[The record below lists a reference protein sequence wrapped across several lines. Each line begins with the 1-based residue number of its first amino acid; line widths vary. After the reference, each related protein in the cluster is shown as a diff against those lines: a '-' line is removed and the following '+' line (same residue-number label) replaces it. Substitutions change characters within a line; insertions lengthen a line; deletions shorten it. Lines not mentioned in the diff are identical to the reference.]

1 MSGAQLRAVS
11 LCFWLNMLDGV
22 DILAISFAAPLLTR
36 DWGIEAS
43 TLGIVLSAALAGMM
57 AGSMLIAP
65 LGDSIGRRKVLVV
78 SLLLIAVGM
87 LGATLADSVSERLLA
102 RLTTGLGIG
111 GVVPTMAAFA
121 AELSPLRRRSFAVTL
136 VQGGYPLGAMFTG
149 LAALA
154 LLPLFGWKALFVLG
168 GILTLLSIPLV
179 FLFLPESPEY
189 LLSKQPSGA
198 LANVNKLLRAM
209 GQPELEALPPR
220 PAAAAALDRRNPV
233 EAALQG
239 LTSLFRSGLGA
250 ATISLWIAFV
260 MSVATLYFLQSW
272 VPQLT
277 ANAGLPDTQA
287 FWAGTILNLGAFIG
301 MASVGYL
308 ADQYGLRRVIATY
321 LGAGALVMFMF
332 SWLQTTTAIL
342 LGLGT
347 IGLMQGGFIGLYA
360 VSARIYPSAIRVTGI
375 GWAAGVARCG
385 AILGPFLAGLLVQGG
400 MGMVGSFFVFAIPL
414 AIASAAVLSMRSPEL
429 SIGSREAA
437 RAALEANR

>member
-22 DILAISFAAPLLTR
+22 DILAISFAAPLLSR
-36 DWGIEAS
+36 EWGIEAS
-43 TLGIVLSAALAGMM
+43 TLGVVLSAALAGMM

-65 LGDSIGRRKVLVV
+65 LGDSLGRRKVLVV
-78 SLLLIAVGM
+78 SLLLIAAGM
-87 LGATLADSVSERLLA
+87 LGATTATTVPQLLIA
-102 RLTTGLGIG
+102 RLVTGLGIG

-149 LAALA
+149 LAALV

-168 GILTLLSIPLV
+168 GVLTLLSIPFV
-179 FLFLPESPEY
+179 YWFLPESPEY
-189 LLSKQPSGA
+189 LLSKQPPGA
-198 LANVNKLLRAM
+198 LADINKLLRAM
-209 GQPELEALPPR
+209 GQPELAALPPR
-220 PAAAAALDRRNPV
+220 PAAVQERPNPIAAAV
-233 EAALQG
+233 EG
-239 LTSLFRSGLGA
+239 LASLFRGGLAA
-250 ATISLWIAFV
+250 ATLSLWLAFV

-277 ANAGLPDTQA
+277 ANAGLADTQA

-308 ADQYGLRRVIATY
+308 ADHFGLRRVIATY
-321 LGAGALVMFMF
+321 LGAGALIMFMF
-332 SWLQTTTAIL
+332 SWLQSTPAIL
-342 LGLGT
+342 AGLGT

-360 VSARIYPSAIRVTGI
+360 VSARIYPSSIRVTGI

-385 AILGPFLAGLLVQGG
+385 AILGPFIAGLLVQGG
-400 MGMVGSFFVFAIPL
+400 MGMTGSFFVFAIPL
-414 AIASAAVLSMRSPEL
+414 AIACVSVLSMRSPEL

-437 RAALEANR
+437 QRAALEPHR